1 MAEAAKK
8 KMVKV
13 RLFHDNGRYRRPVYV
28 SVNGETYQIK
38 RGEDVMVPDYIA
50 EALENS
56 QKQDQ
61 YALDHMMAMQKDA
74 NW

>member
-13 RLFHDNGRYRRPVYV
+13 HLFQDNDRYRRPVYV

-61 YALDHMMAMQKDA
+61 HALKHMLALQKDA
-74 NW
+74 DW